1 MFGKIVE
8 EKFPLRHAPH
18 IGLFMPIEADQE
30 RSDEIEFSQV
40 GQGIERFDRPDHA
53 THPEQPG
60 NISKHGELIQI
71 EPEPFVAKQLS
82 DVEKIS
88 RAATKIENAFR
99 SRQIELDHANPADVD
114 IDPSFEIKKFGP
126 VSAETFDG
134 VPLANLLETLAVDRF
149 DHSLRREGKTV
160 HLKKPER
167 VPSGAGQSSAI
178 HKFLKFMGK
187 FFDSMANSH
196 RTIDHSLWRSATIST
211 KLQMT

>member
-40 GQGIERFDRPDHA
+40 GQGIKRFDRPDHA

-60 NISKHGELIQI
+60 NISKHGELIQ
-71 EPEPFVAKQLS
+71 
-82 DVEKIS
+82 
-88 RAATKIENAFR
+88 IENAFR

-126 VSAETFDG
+126 VSAGTLDG

-160 HLKKPER
+160 HLKKPDH
-167 VPSGAGQSSAI
+167 VNSGAGQSSAI

-211 KLQMT
+211 KLQ

>member
-1 MFGKIVE
+1 MIVE
-8 EKFPLRHAPH
+8 ANHEGGDQIEFLSEIGERTESLDSLDHASNSEQSRNLAKHRHTIH
-18 IGLFMPIEADQE
+18 VEADPAMAQ
-30 RSDEIEFSQV
+30 
-40 GQGIERFDRPDHA
+40 
-53 THPEQPG
+53 
-60 NISKHGELIQI
+60 
-71 EPEPFVAKQLS
+71 QLS

-88 RAATKIENAFR
+88 HSAANIEDLFRA
-99 SRQIELDHANPADVD
+99 RQIELDLANPADVD

-126 VSAETFDG
+126 VSAGTLDG